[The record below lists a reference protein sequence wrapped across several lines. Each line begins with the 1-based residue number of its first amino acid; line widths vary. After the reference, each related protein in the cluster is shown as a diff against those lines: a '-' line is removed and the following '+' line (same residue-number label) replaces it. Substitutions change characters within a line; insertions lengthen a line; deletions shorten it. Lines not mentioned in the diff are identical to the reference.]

1 MREKKEG
8 EWPCAHDVIFTS
20 VWPAKK
26 IYLKLMKG
34 GWAYPLFGYTQKRRW
49 GECVEAKRVSEK
61 LKLKKNKTKTKQSST
76 GMVK

>member
-1 MREKKEG
+1 
-8 EWPCAHDVIFTS
+8 
-20 VWPAKK
+20 
-26 IYLKLMKG
+26 MKG